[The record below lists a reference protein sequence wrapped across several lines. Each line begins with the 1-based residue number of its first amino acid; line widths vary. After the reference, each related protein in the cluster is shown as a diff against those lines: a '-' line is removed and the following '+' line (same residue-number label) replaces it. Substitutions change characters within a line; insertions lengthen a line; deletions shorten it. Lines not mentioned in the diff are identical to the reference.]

1 MFKLTKLSKL
11 AFPILLAGTAAINQK
26 RRTIY
31 AFTFPSTPDLIRGEY
46 ENKIRQDSPPEKIFE
61 VFATEKDDEGN
72 IQMSHED
79 FFKSISPFQYSAKE
93 NQEEKEEEEDSNK
106 NGGKKKSDDDD
117 SKKEQKKI
125 HSEALSQFADID
137 KDGKISIYEYYMVTA
152 FLQIDQ
158 NEYLDYF
165 KQKQKTDL
173 NAQDMQELFSFIKQK
188 AKVKLTMANLLDSR
202 KFNVNKDTF
211 QKHVDLC
218 IKNLLGDSNS
228 IPATRILKI
237 KEDITK
243 DVYKYLFDQFEANDE
258 GKISGEDFAKSLISF
273 MEHHR
278 CKQYLKR
285 LNNIEFKGYFSFE
298 EFYTFSKFLTDNKER
313 IEQTIKE
320 KGYTNRKQFKKL
332 MQEYQISQNVA
343 INIEQVNI
351 LIKVL
356 DANNN
361 NRIEA
366 DEFKALILNRPA
378 YGSGEDTTLK
388 KPYEKLISQGKIWLN
403 KAEKIW
409 EIIIE

>member
-1 MFKLTKLSKL
+1 MFKLTRISKL
-11 AFPILLAGTAAINQK
+11 AFPLLLAGTAAINQK
-26 RRTIY
+26 KRTIY

-61 VFATEKDDEGN
+61 VFATEKDEDGN

-79 FFKSISPFQYSAKE
+79 FFKSICPFQYSAKE
-93 NQEEKEEEEDSNK
+93 DKEDDDSNK
-106 NGGKKKSDDDD
+106 NEGKKESDDDD

-125 HSEALSQFADID
+125 HSEALAQFADID

-152 FLQIDQ
+152 FLQIDKS
-158 NEYLDYF
+158 EYLDYF
-165 KQKQKTDL
+165 QQKQKNDL
-173 NAQDMQELFSFIKQK
+173 NAQDMQELFSFIKQR
-188 AKVKLTMANLLDSR
+188 AKVKLTMANLLDPR
-202 KFNVNKDTF
+202 KFNVNKETF
-211 QKHVDLC
+211 KKHIDLC
-218 IKNLLGDSNS
+218 IKNLLGDSTS

-243 DVYKYLFDQFEANDE
+243 DVYKYLFEQFEVNEE

-285 LNNIEFKGYFSFE
+285 LNNIEFKGQFSFD

-313 IEQTIKE
+313 IEKTIEE

-332 MQEYQISQNVA
+332 MQEYQKSQNVA
-343 INIEQVNI
+343 INIQQVDI

-388 KPYEKLISQGKIWLN
+388 KPYEKLISQGKVWLN
-403 KAEKIW
+403 KAERIW